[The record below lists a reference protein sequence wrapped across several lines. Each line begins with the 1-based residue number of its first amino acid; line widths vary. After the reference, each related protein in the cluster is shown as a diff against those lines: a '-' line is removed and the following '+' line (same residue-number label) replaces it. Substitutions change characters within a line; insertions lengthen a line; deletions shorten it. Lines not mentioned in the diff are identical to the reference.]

1 MVKNIKRRIS
11 GGLIQMKRKTK
22 YVKAPSFIIIIAV
35 LALIMLSLP
44 LFSGCKKAVSANDSE
59 VKPQELKKITVV
71 LDWVPNTNHTGIY
84 AADANGY
91 YAEEGLEV
99 DIIQPTEG
107 GSTDLIAAGKGEFGV
122 SYQEQITYARTA
134 DTPLPVVA
142 IAAVIQHNTSGFASP
157 VEKNIKTPADFEGKI
172 YGGWGSPMEDAVLKA
187 LMKKYDA
194 DFSKLEI
201 VNIGASDFFTS
212 VTKDVDFSWIYYG
225 WDGISAEVKNFKIN
239 FILLQDLDPLLDF
252 YTPVIITSEKTINEN
267 PELIKKFLRATSKG
281 YEFAI
286 SNPVEAAKILTD
298 RVPELDKNI
307 IAASQAYLAE
317 QYKGDANRWG
327 EMKESIWGTFGNWM
341 YENNLI
347 SIKLDASKAFTN
359 EFLP

>member
-1 MVKNIKRRIS
+1 MAKNIKRRIF
-11 GGLIQMKRKTK
+11 GGLIKMKRKTK
-22 YVKAPSFIIIIAV
+22 NLKALSVIIIIAV
-35 LALIMLSLP
+35 LALMILSLSV
-44 LFSGCKKAVSANDSE
+44 FSGCRKVISITGSE
-59 VKPQELKKITVV
+59 VKPLEMKKITVV

-84 AADANGY
+84 AAVANGY
-91 YAEEGLEV
+91 YAEEGLDV

-107 GSTDLIAAGKGEFGV
+107 GSTDLIAAGKGEFGI

-157 VEKNIKTPADFEGKI
+157 AEKNIKTPSDFEGKK
-172 YGGWGSPMEDAVLKA
+172 YGGWSTPIEDAFLKT
-187 LMKKYDA
+187 LVKKYGS

-212 VTKDVDFSWIYYG
+212 VTRDVDFFWIYYG
-225 WDGISAEVKNFKIN
+225 WGGIAAEVNNFKIN
-239 FILLQDLDPLLDF
+239 FMLLQDIDPLLDF
-252 YTPVIITSEKTINEN
+252 YTPVIIASEKTINEN
-267 PELIKKFLRATSKG
+267 PGLVRKFLRATTKG

-286 SNPVEAAKILTD
+286 DNPEEAAAILTD
-298 RVPELDKNI
+298 KVPDLDKNI
-307 IAASQAYLAE
+307 VVASQKYLAK
-317 QYKGDANRWG
+317 QYMGDAKRWG
-327 EMKESIWGTFGNWM
+327 EMKESVWNTFGNWM

-347 SIKLDASKAFTN
+347 TRKLEAAKAFTN

>member
-1 MVKNIKRRIS
+1 
-11 GGLIQMKRKTK
+11 MKRKTK
-22 YVKAPSFIIIIAV
+22 NLKALPVIIIIIIAV
-35 LALIMLSLP
+35 LALMMLSLSVFP
-44 LFSGCKKAVSANDSE
+44 GCRE
-59 VKPQELKKITVV
+59 VKPLEMKKITVV

-84 AADANGY
+84 AAVYNGY
-91 YAEEGLEV
+91 YAEVGLDV

-107 GSTDLIAAGKGEFGV
+107 GSTDLIAAGKGEFGI

-134 DTPLPVVA
+134 DTPLPVVT

-157 VEKNIKTPADFEGKI
+157 IAKNIKTPSDFEGKK
-172 YGGWGSPMEDAVLKA
+172 YGGWGSPMEDALLKA
-187 LMKKYDA
+187 LMKKYGA

-212 VTKDVDFSWIYYG
+212 VTRDVDFSWIYYG
-225 WDGISAEVKNFKIN
+225 WDGVAAELKNFKIN

-252 YTPVIITSEKTINEN
+252 YTPVIIASEKTINEN
-267 PELIKKFLRATSKG
+267 PELVKKFLRATAQG

-286 SNPVEAAKILTD
+286 SNPEKAAEILTTK
-298 RVPELDKNI
+298 VPELDKNI
-307 IAASQAYLAE
+307 VIASQKYLAK
-317 QYKGDANRWG
+317 QYISDAKRWG
-327 EMKESIWGTFGNWM
+327 EMKESVWSTFGNWM

-347 SIKLDASKAFTN
+347 TRKLEAAKAFTN